1 MPYRALTHLIDRHFE
16 ALSPELQRAAR
27 WVREHPAELG
37 LQSLRASAR
46 AAGVAPATL
55 SRLSHALGLD
65 DFEAMRRPVVEALA
79 RGAGGGQ
86 AAADASDQAARPLTQ
101 AQLRN
106 VASTAAR
113 NPVDVVNAAAHVLLA
128 ARQLCFLGL
137 RASFGIAHH
146 LRYACDWLR
155 PGTLLA
161 GDASGALV
169 DQIAQLTPADALVV
183 VSQAPYTRQ
192 TIECAQLAHGAG
204 VPVIALTDSPLSPLA
219 RLARH
224 TLLFDAASPSF
235 FHSMAGAQALA
246 ETLVAAVAARGG
258 EPVVRRLAEV
268 QARQH
273 AHKAYW
279 EKRPLKAN
287 FS

>member
-1 MPYRALTHLIDRHFE
+1 MPYRALTQLIDQHFE

-55 SRLSHALGLD
+55 SRLSHALGLS
-65 DFEAMRRPVVEALA
+65 DFEAIRRPVLEALTRGVGAEALA
-79 RGAGGGQ
+79 AT
-86 AAADASDQAARPLTQ
+86 DAPRPLTQ

-106 VASTAAR
+106 VASTASR
-113 NPVDVVNAAAHVLLA
+113 NPVEVVNAAADLMLS

-155 PGTLLA
+155 PGTQLA
-161 GDASGALV
+161 GDAGGALV
-169 DQIAQLTPADALVV
+169 DQIAQLTPMDVLVV

-192 TIECAQLAHGAG
+192 TVEGAQIAHGAG
-204 VPVIALTDSPLSPLA
+204 VAVIALTDSPLSPLA

-258 EPVVRRLAEV
+258 EPVVRRLAAV

-279 EKRPLKAN
+279 EKRPKKES